1 MQITRFLRPT
11 QKILTGVVVAV
22 VTGACVMSATG
33 STAMATKE
41 WKSNSGNQAQATK
54 EWKSNSGNQDLATKE
69 WKSRPGTKEWTTPF
83 TTVAQQAYPA
93 MSTSSYERNTFRAI
107 NRVRAAHHLRKLTS
121 AGCASRLANKWSAH
135 LANTHRFYHRSMVRA
150 LHLCHARYAGETLG
164 MGTMTPK
171 KLVSMWMHS
180 PPHRH
185 ILMSH
190 NPHRLGI
197 GATPNSHGQWV
208 VAANFLRF

>member
-1 MQITRFLRPT
+1 MQITRFLRPA
-11 QKILTGVVVAV
+11 QKILTGTVVAV
-22 VTGACVMSATG
+22 ITGACVLSATS
-33 STAMATKE
+33 STALATKE
-41 WKSNSGNQAQATK
+41 GSRVAPHSKV
-54 EWKSNSGNQDLATKE
+54 LATKE
-69 WKSRPGTKEWTTPF
+69 WKSRPGTKEWMTPLN
-83 TTVAQQAYPA
+83 TVAQHAYPA
-93 MSTSSYERNTFRAI
+93 MSTTSYERATIRAI
-107 NRVRAAHHLRKLTS
+107 NGVRAAHHLRKLRA
-121 AGCASRLANKWSAH
+121 AGCANRLANKWSAH
-135 LANTHRFYHRSMVRA
+135 LANTHAFHHRSMVRV

-190 NPHRLGI
+190 NPRRIGV
-197 GATPNSHGQWV
+197 GATPNSNGQWV